1 MKISIIAAIGKN
13 REIGLNNDL
22 LWSISEDLQNF
33 KKITMGHYLV
43 MGRKTF
49 QSIGKELKGRK
60 LIILTSDPY
69 LSVGDHYIA
78 HSVEEAIYLAE
89 KNGEDELMICG
100 GAKVY
105 KDFLPKSDTMY
116 LSRVDWEGDADTYFP
131 EYDEAQWSLQK
142 EDFYPAKSEST
153 PSWSFLLL
161 HKVKE

>member
-13 REIGLNNDL
+13 KEIGLNNDL

-43 MGRKTF
+43 MGRRTF

-69 LSVGDHYIA
+69 LSVGEHLTA

-89 KNGEDELMICG
+89 KNAEEELMICG

-105 KDFLPKSDTMY
+105 KDFLGKADTMY
-116 LSRVDWEGDADTYFP
+116 LSRVDWTGDADTYFP
-131 EYDEAQWSLQK
+131 DYDESIWTLKK
-142 EDFYPAKSEST
+142 EDFYPAKDDLT
-153 PSWSFLLL
+153 PSWSFQLL
-161 HKVKE
+161 KKNA